1 MTLRDRSQGYDFH
14 CHIDLYPDPQ
24 AIISACEQERITVM
38 AVTTTPKAW
47 PQNRK
52 WVAQSN
58 FVHAAVGLHPEL
70 VGERYQEITLLERY
84 IDESP
89 LIGEVGLDGSPKFR
103 DSWEKQKEVFSRV
116 LRRAQAI
123 GGRVV
128 SIHSRRAAKEVV
140 AMIREI
146 TTPDRVLCILHWF
159 SGTKSIG
166 LQAASA
172 GCYFS
177 INSEMLNSKQGA
189 DIVRALPI
197 DRLLTE
203 TDGPFTGLANRSQM
217 PCDVLSLPEHMAELL
232 GVSTGQIADAINRN
246 AEQVLKMAAVSYS

>member
-1 MTLRDRSQGYDFH
+1 MTLSDSPQGYDFH

-24 AIISACEQERITVM
+24 AVIAACEQQRIM
-38 AVTTTPKAW
+38 AIAVTTTPKAW

-52 WVAQSN
+52 WAAQSK

-70 VGERYQEITLLERY
+70 VGERHQEINLLERY

-89 LIGEVGLDGSPKFR
+89 LIGEVGLDGSPRYR

-140 AMIREI
+140 EMIREI

-159 SGTKSIG
+159 SGPKSIA
-166 LQAASA
+166 LKAASA
-172 GCYFS
+172 GCNFS

-189 DIVRALPI
+189 DIVKALPI
-197 DRLLTE
+197 DKLLAE
-203 TDGPFTGLANRSQM
+203 TDGPFTRLADRSQM
-217 PCDVLSLPEHMAELL
+217 PLDVLTLPERMAELL
-232 GVSTGQIADAINRN
+232 GVSSGQMGDAINRN
-246 AEQVLKMAAVSYS
+246 AKQICQMADLT